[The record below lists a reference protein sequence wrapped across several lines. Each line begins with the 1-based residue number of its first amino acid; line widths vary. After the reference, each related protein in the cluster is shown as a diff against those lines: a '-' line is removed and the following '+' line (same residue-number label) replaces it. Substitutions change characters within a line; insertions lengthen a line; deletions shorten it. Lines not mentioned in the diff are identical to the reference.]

1 MSSVGGMEDLRTPHS
16 IACIDIAVKGEFLSG
31 EGKSAEVG
39 DLTGKIE
46 DVAKTNV
53 EKLAV
58 YGGM

>member
-1 MSSVGGMEDLRTPHS
+1 MEDLRTPHS